1 MPYIVSIRSNIRTAC
16 NGVFTGCTF
25 SPGQRSTTLISES
38 YILAMLPIAH
48 LTSRTDPFDRYC
60 TGNRVLEESYR
71 AVVNAGIRA
80 YQLHTYPGL
89 IQQYFGSEVRR
100 LVHEHQID
108 MLNGVDGMGRTIG
121 KTLELC
127 MVALGTSGL
136 TVTTNS
142 GEVEI
147 PPEMNVALLLLLDT
161 PQSPDF
167 VPNPA
172 SRSEQ
177 ISQIGM
183 DVDWRFAECL
193 TRGREEIT
201 DAFEPILSG
210 TYSARHS
217 PRDLQYM
224 DAH

>member
-1 MPYIVSIRSNIRTAC
+1 M
-16 NGVFTGCTF
+16 GVFTDGIF
-25 SPGQRSTTLISES
+25 SPGQRSTSLKIES

-60 TGNRVLEESYR
+60 TGNRVLEEPYR

-80 YQLHTYPGL
+80 YQLHTYLGL
-89 IQQYFGSEVRR
+89 IQQHFGPEVRR

-108 MLNGVDGMGRTIG
+108 MLNGVGGMSQTIE

-127 MVALGTSGL
+127 TMALGTPGL
-136 TVTTNS
+136 SITTNS

-147 PPEMNVALLLLLDT
+147 PPEMKVALLLLLDT

-167 VPNPA
+167 VPDPA
-172 SRSEQ
+172 SRLEQ

-193 TRGREEIT
+193 SQGREEIMNS
-201 DAFEPILSG
+201 FEPILSG
-210 TYSARHS
+210 MRPAWDSTRG
-217 PRDLQYM
+217 LQHM
-224 DAH
+224 ESH

>member
-1 MPYIVSIRSNIRTAC
+1 M
-16 NGVFTGCTF
+16 GVFTDCIF
-25 SPGQRSTTLISES
+25 SPGQRSTSLKIES

-60 TGNRVLEESYR
+60 TGNRVLEEPYR

-80 YQLHTYPGL
+80 YQLHTYLGL
-89 IQQYFGSEVRR
+89 IQQHFGPEVRR

-108 MLNGVDGMGRTIG
+108 MLNGVGGMSQTIE

-127 MVALGTSGL
+127 TMALGTPGL
-136 TVTTNS
+136 SITTNS

-147 PPEMNVALLLLLDT
+147 PPEMKVALLLLLDT

-167 VPNPA
+167 VPDPA
-172 SRSEQ
+172 SRLEQ

-193 TRGREEIT
+193 IRGREEIT
-201 DAFEPILSG
+201 DAFEPLLAGINN
-210 TYSARHS
+210 ARHS
-217 PRDLQYM
+217 PRGLQRLES
-224 DAH
+224 H